1 VFAKMFLRDLAIVG
15 VAAALWWLLAG
26 YSADVGPLADF
37 SGVLVGMAIGLIPFV
52 LHEWGHLLGA
62 VATRST
68 VQPPTKLATPYLF
81 SFDSK
86 QNSRKQFL
94 AMSFAGWA
102 VSIAVAWAIFTQ
114 LPPDLL
120 ATRVARGVVVLA
132 IGLIVVI
139 EIPLV
144 LFSLLTGR
152 VPPVETQARPPGLD
166 FTPHSAS

>member
-1 VFAKMFLRDLAIVG
+1 VFGKMFVRDLGIVSG
-15 VAAALWWLLAG
+15 AAALWWLLADR
-26 YSADVGPLADF
+26 SAGTGPVADF
-37 SGVLVGMAIGLIPFV
+37 TGVLVGLAVGLCPFV

-62 VATRST
+62 LATRSS

-102 VSIAVAWAIFTQ
+102 VSIAVAWAIYAV
-114 LPPDLL
+114 LPDDLL

-132 IGLIVVI
+132 IGLVVVI

-144 LFSLLTGR
+144 LYSLVTGR
-152 VPPVETQARPPGLD
+152 VPPVETHSKPRGLEE
-166 FTPHSAS
+166 AAA

>member
-1 VFAKMFLRDLAIVG
+1 MFGKMFVRDLAIVG

-26 YSADVGPLADF
+26 FSADVGPLADF

-52 LHEWGHLLGA
+52 LHEWGHLVGA
-62 VATRST
+62 VASGST
-68 VQPPTKLATPYLF
+68 VVPPTKLATPYLF

-102 VSIAVAWAIFTQ
+102 VSAAVAWAIYAL
-114 LPPDLL
+114 LPGDLL

-132 IGLIVVI
+132 IGLIVLI
-139 EIPLV
+139 EVPLV
-144 LFSLLTGR
+144 AFSLLTGR
-152 VPPVETQARPPGLD
+152 VPPVETQAKPRGLEQ
-166 FTPHSAS
+166 AAA